1 MKSRQRRDKTVEVV
15 ATSSPE
21 ASANEI
27 TTAAGAMPVE
37 VDMNSEVRAEGAR
50 AEATTSSNASAEEE
64 STTKNTSSVL
74 LLYRI
79 GEALHAAKRTHA
91 STKQKGLGLS
101 YNEAKVNN
109 GIASLVQWVQS
120 LNQDKKKVDFEG
132 AMDRLE
138 RESKKGNPLVIDL
151 TKPGEKGASGKDSS
165 ISSTHDSDDS
175 DYKVGN
181 DGSKQQHKKTAS
193 RKKLKTPDKGDS
205 PWNENASLTMLSNVC
220 GNIIGEESKDAKEDA
235 KEEISVNKD
244 NNGNN
249 FFLADLFNTEY
260 NDKLKDKEEKR
271 KREQEEDQ
279 ESGDASNRFDE
290 QDDTNID
297 RDSADRVKNRRKK
310 KKKKKKQSSDE
321 EEISVNKDNAKE
333 EISVNGDNDGN
344 NIFLADLFNTD
355 YNGKLKGKEKTGI

>member
-120 LNQDKKKVDFEG
+120 LNQDKKKLDFEG

-181 DGSKQQHKKTAS
+181 DGSKQQHKRQPA
-193 RKKLKTPDKGDS
+193 
-205 PWNENASLTMLSNVC
+205 
-220 GNIIGEESKDAKEDA
+220 
-235 KEEISVNKD
+235 
-244 NNGNN
+244 
-249 FFLADLFNTEY
+249 
-260 NDKLKDKEEKR
+260 
-271 KREQEEDQ
+271 
-279 ESGDASNRFDE
+279 
-290 QDDTNID
+290 
-297 RDSADRVKNRRKK
+297 VKN
-310 KKKKKKQSSDE
+310 
-321 EEISVNKDNAKE
+321 
-333 EISVNGDNDGN
+333 
-344 NIFLADLFNTD
+344 
-355 YNGKLKGKEKTGI
+355 